1 MGTSSVELLSFERDI
16 KGMFRQKDINAMIN
30 ARGFDLSLHADV
42 EPRADSILD
51 RLEAGVMPCDGAW
64 SAEKVEKFRQWI
76 RDGKLA

>member
-30 ARGFDLSLHADV
+30 ARGFDLSACRCGA
-42 EPRADSILD
+42 RADSILG
-51 RLEAGVMPCDGAW
+51 RLEAGGMPCDGAW
-64 SAEKVEKFRQWI
+64 SAEKVEKFRQWM